1 MAKLSVEIVTPEK
14 RILSSEADEVVMPG
28 AEGLF
33 GVRPGHT
40 AYLSVMGPGPL
51 AVREEGRE
59 ETYFVTGGFAEVNAD
74 KVMVLANHAE
84 PVDRID
90 VPAAEQRLA
99 EAQARLAGLPATDPR
114 YAAESTTVQHES
126 ARIAAASRR

>member
-1 MAKLSVEIVTPEK
+1 MATLTVEIVTPEK
-14 RILSSEADEVVMPG
+14 RILSSEADEVVVPG

-51 AVREEGRE
+51 AVRAEGRE
-59 ETYFVTGGFAEVNAD
+59 QAFFVTGGFAEVNAD

-84 PVDRID
+84 PVERID
-90 VPAAEQRLA
+90 VPAAQQRLT
-99 EAQARLAGLPATDPR
+99 EAQARLAGLAANDPR
-114 YAAESTTVQHES
+114 YAAESTTVKNES
-126 ARIAAASRR
+126 ARIAAATRR